1 MHENY
6 MIAFI
11 LKWAD
16 KHIHKS
22 ENDSETSLIALS
34 QVLRNSFSLV
44 YNTEFDVFAKNF
56 IRVAVVGNKYL
67 IRSHFNLWT
76 YWGGWGG
83 GGWIVPLLRVFYM
96 LQYFETIL
104 PLVESL

>member
-1 MHENY
+1 MHENH

-34 QVLRNSFSLV
+34 HVLRTSFSLV
-44 YNTEFDVFAKNF
+44 YNTEFFFFAKNF
-56 IRVAVVGNKYL
+56 IRVAVVGNK
-67 IRSHFNLWT
+67 
-76 YWGGWGG
+76 
-83 GGWIVPLLRVFYM
+83 
-96 LQYFETIL
+96 
-104 PLVESL
+104 